1 MQVFSMRRYIT
12 KQISQFVNNTI
23 EVHKSVMTPVGG
35 WLNEWRLTAHN

>member
-1 MQVFSMRRYIT
+1 MGLED
-12 KQISQFVNNTI
+12 ISQSKTVKVDQLVNNTI